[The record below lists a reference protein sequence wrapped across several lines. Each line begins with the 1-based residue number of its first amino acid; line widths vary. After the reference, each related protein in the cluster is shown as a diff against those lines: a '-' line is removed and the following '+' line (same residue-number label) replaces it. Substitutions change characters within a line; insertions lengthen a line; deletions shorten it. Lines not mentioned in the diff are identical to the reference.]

1 MKLAALCDEDTAVGL
16 QLAGIKET
24 YVPKDDSAKIWK
36 ELSERDD
43 IGIIFITE
51 QIVEDLQR
59 ELKDFRLQN
68 NIPIIL
74 LKKTISN
81 ADISLLS
88 ILVSAPFSAATNALS
103 NINNAPLS
111 ILFIISYL

>member
-1 MKLAALCDEDTAVGL
+1 MKLATLCDEDTAVGL
-16 QLAGIKET
+16 RLAGLKEI
-24 YVPKDDSAKIWK
+24 YVPKEDSAKIWK

-74 LKKTISN
+74 EIPDKKGRLQDHADFVSHLIKKAVGVEISKEK
-81 ADISLLS
+81 
-88 ILVSAPFSAATNALS
+88 
-103 NINNAPLS
+103 
-111 ILFIISYL
+111 

>member
-1 MKLAALCDEDTAVGL
+1 MKLATLCDEDTAVGL
-16 QLAGIKET
+16 RLAGLKEI
-24 YVPKDDSAKIWK
+24 YVPKEDSTKIWK

-74 LKKTISN
+74 EIPDKKGRLQDHADFVSHLIKKAVGVEISKEK
-81 ADISLLS
+81 
-88 ILVSAPFSAATNALS
+88 
-103 NINNAPLS
+103 
-111 ILFIISYL
+111 

>member
-16 QLAGIKET
+16 RLAGIKET
-24 YVPKDDSAKIWK
+24 YIPKEDSAKIWK
-36 ELSERDD
+36 ELSERND

-74 LKKTISN
+74 EIPDKKGRLQDH
-81 ADISLLS
+81 ADFVSHLIKKAVGVELS
-88 ILVSAPFSAATNALS
+88 KEK
-103 NINNAPLS
+103 
-111 ILFIISYL
+111 

>member
-16 QLAGIKET
+16 RLAGIKET
-24 YVPKDDSAKIWK
+24 YVPKEDSAKIWK

-51 QIVEDLQR
+51 QIVEDIQR

-74 LKKTISN
+74 EIPDKKGRLQDHADFVSHLIKKAVGVEISKEK
-81 ADISLLS
+81 
-88 ILVSAPFSAATNALS
+88 
-103 NINNAPLS
+103 
-111 ILFIISYL
+111 

>member
-16 QLAGIKET
+16 RLAGIKET
-24 YVPKDDSAKIWK
+24 YVPKEDSAKIWK
-36 ELSERDD
+36 ELSERND

-74 LKKTISN
+74 EIPDKKGRLQDHADFVSHLIKKAVGVEISKEK
-81 ADISLLS
+81 
-88 ILVSAPFSAATNALS
+88 
-103 NINNAPLS
+103 
-111 ILFIISYL
+111 

>member
-16 QLAGIKET
+16 RLAGIKET

-74 LKKTISN
+74 EIPDKKGRLQDHTDFVSHLIKKAVGVEISKEK
-81 ADISLLS
+81 
-88 ILVSAPFSAATNALS
+88 
-103 NINNAPLS
+103 
-111 ILFIISYL
+111 

>member
-1 MKLAALCDEDTAVGL
+1 MKIAALCDEDTAVGL
-16 QLAGIKET
+16 RLAGIKET
-24 YVPKDDSAKIWK
+24 YVPKEDSVKIWK

-74 LKKTISN
+74 EIPDKKGRLQDHADFVSHLIKKSVGVEISKEK
-81 ADISLLS
+81 
-88 ILVSAPFSAATNALS
+88 
-103 NINNAPLS
+103 
-111 ILFIISYL
+111 

>member
-16 QLAGIKET
+16 RLAGIKET
-24 YVPKDDSAKIWK
+24 YVPKEDSAKIWK
-36 ELSERDD
+36 ELSDRDD

-74 LKKTISN
+74 EIPDKKGRLQDHADFVSHLIKKAVGVEISKEK
-81 ADISLLS
+81 
-88 ILVSAPFSAATNALS
+88 
-103 NINNAPLS
+103 
-111 ILFIISYL
+111 

>member
-16 QLAGIKET
+16 RLAGIKET

-51 QIVEDLQR
+51 QIVEYLQR
-59 ELKDFRLQN
+59 ELKDFRLHN

-74 LKKTISN
+74 EIPDKSGRRKDYADFISHLIKKAVGVEISKEK
-81 ADISLLS
+81 
-88 ILVSAPFSAATNALS
+88 
-103 NINNAPLS
+103 
-111 ILFIISYL
+111 